1 MVAVDPVS
9 LRDIPQD
16 FAKLYIQH
24 ELLSSR
30 ARQQGMS
37 YIIENYIHDVRIEK
51 SYAKADKRRW
61 SLMVGRCYRTT
72 VANENL
78 KNPTLTWFLASNKA
92 ATNKVNF
99 IGRCLIA
106 RQDSGIRPKYVRI
119 RPNVCVQAK
128 YHTNTHKRY
137 CRCRPIVVNSFA
149 LQ

>member
-16 FAKLYIQH
+16 FAKLYVQH

-78 KNPTLTWFLASNKA
+78 KNPTLT
-92 ATNKVNF
+92 
-99 IGRCLIA
+99 
-106 RQDSGIRPKYVRI
+106 
-119 RPNVCVQAK
+119 
-128 YHTNTHKRY
+128 
-137 CRCRPIVVNSFA
+137 
-149 LQ
+149 